1 MREFWQISYLFAPIL
16 LGLTAHGVCIRF
28 GWLRF
33 LYKAVDGGTDFGGKP
48 LFGANKTYRGIAAMA
63 LGTGLGFA
71 LQALWLHNYE
81 SVRWL
86 ELFEYT
92 PATAIITG
100 TLVGLAAALSE
111 LPNSFIK
118 RRLDIAPG
126 ATASGPVNLL
136 FYLLDQADFLVGA
149 WIVLAFVI
157 EITGWRVFYSFIFLF
172 VTHQV
177 ISFLGHLLGM
187 RKTAR

>member
-1 MREFWQISYLFAPIL
+1 MREFWQISYLFAPLL

-33 LYKAVDGGTDFGGKP
+33 LYHAVDGGARMGGRP
-48 LFGANKTYRGIAAMA
+48 VFGANKTYRGIAAMS

-92 PATAIITG
+92 PAKAIIIG
-100 TLVGLAAALSE
+100 YARRPRRRLKRAAEQLYQAAARYRARPGGARPGKFVILHTRSGRFPRRSVDSSRFCDRDHGLE
-111 LPNSFIK
+111 SALFVYIFI
-118 RRLDIAPG
+118 RYAPG
-126 ATASGPVNLL
+126 DIFSGLPFGN
-136 FYLLDQADFLVGA
+136 A
-149 WIVLAFVI
+149 
-157 EITGWRVFYSFIFLF
+157 
-172 VTHQV
+172 
-177 ISFLGHLLGM
+177 
-187 RKTAR
+187 

>member
-1 MREFWQISYLFAPIL
+1 MREFWQISYLFAPLL

-33 LYKAVDGGTDFGGKP
+33 LYKAVDGGALIGGKP
-48 LFGANKTYRGIAAMA
+48 VFGANKTYRGIAAMT
-63 LGTGLGFA
+63 LGAALGFA

-92 PATAIITG
+92 PAKAIITG

-126 ATASGPVNLL
+126 QTGLGPVNLL
-136 FYLLDQADFLVGA
+136 FYILDQADFLVGA

-157 EITGWRVFYSFIFLF
+157 EVTAWRVLYSFIFLF

-177 ISFLGHLLGM
+177 ISFLGYLLGM